1 MPADLLPLEEAQS
14 RLLSSCPVLD
24 AETVPLGAA
33 SGRVLAGDVTALL
46 TQPPAD
52 VSAMDG
58 WAIRHADLPGPFRI
72 VGEAAAGSPFAGRV
86 AAGEAVR
93 IFTGAWLP
101 TGADTVALQEEMTA
115 AAGEVRLSGEGP
127 PHVRAHVRRAG
138 QDFRAG
144 EWVARAGQRLSP
156 ATIGLLAAAGH
167 GEVRVRRRPRVA
179 LVATGS
185 ELVAPGTTPAA
196 GQIPSSNGVML
207 RAMLEA
213 EGAEVRDHGILPDAL
228 APLMAGLRQAA
239 ADADLLVTIG
249 GASVGDHD
257 LVRPALVELGGTL
270 DFWRIAVRPGKP
282 LMAGRLSG
290 AMVLGLP
297 GNPVSAFVCA
307 LLFALP
313 LVRAMQG
320 RADALPLSEEAITDV
335 ALPANGPRRDFQRAR
350 LFLGTDGRWRVVPA
364 PVQDSSMLSVLS
376 GSNALLVRPERAHAV
391 PAGSPVPVLRL

>member
-24 AETVPLGAA
+24 AETVPLGEA
-33 SGRVLAGDVTALL
+33 SGRVLAEDVAALL

-101 TGADTVALQEEMTA
+101 AGADTVALQEEMTA

-127 PHVRAHVRRAG
+127 PHMRAHVRRAG

-144 EWVARAGQRLSP
+144 DVVARAGHRLSP
-156 ATIGLLAAAGH
+156 ATIGLLAAAGL
-167 GEVRVRRRPRVA
+167 GEVAVRRRPRVA
-179 LVATGS
+179 LVATGN
-185 ELVAPGTTPAA
+185 ELVPPGMAPRV

-213 EGAEVRDHGILPDAL
+213 EGAEVRDLGILPDDLAL
-228 APLMAGLRQAA
+228 LTAGLSEAA
-239 ADADLLVTIG
+239 AGADLLVTIG

-257 LVRPALVELGGTL
+257 LVRPALVKLGGTL

-290 AMVLGLP
+290 TLLLGLP

-320 RADALPLSEEAITDV
+320 RPDALPLAEEAITDV

-350 LFLGTDGRWRVVPA
+350 LSLGTDGRWHVVPA

-376 GSNALLVRPERAHAV
+376 GSNALLVRPERADAV